1 MVPVFFGVDSLV
13 VFEELVLDVL
23 VFGEVGS
30 GEKLFLV
37 VDGPLE

>member
-1 MVPVFFGVDSLV
+1 MVPVFLRVNSLV

-30 GEKLFLV
+30 REKLFLV
-37 VDGPLE
+37 VDGTLE